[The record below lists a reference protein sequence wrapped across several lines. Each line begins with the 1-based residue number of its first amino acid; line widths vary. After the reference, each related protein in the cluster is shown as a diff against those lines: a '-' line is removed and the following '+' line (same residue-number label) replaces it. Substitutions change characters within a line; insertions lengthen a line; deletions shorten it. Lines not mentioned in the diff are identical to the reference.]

1 MKKKSVKLLA
11 AGLSIAMM
19 ASITAGCGTKAGG
32 SSGSESTS
40 TSSASNSASEVT
52 YNTLESESWDPMR
65 DSTSGGLIKH
75 LFEGLMTWENGEL
88 ALGCAESITP
98 SDDMLVYDIV
108 IRDDAKWSDGKDV
121 TAEDFRYSW
130 LRQLNPENAA
140 KYCSYLYWIQN
151 GEEYNTGACTEDE
164 VGIEVVGDKELK
176 VTLKAPC
183 AYFEELLAGKVYLP
197 VRQDVVEE
205 NENWWKDS
213 STCIG
218 NGPYKL
224 ESYTAND
231 SMVLVKNET
240 YREADKVYIEK
251 VTARFITDSQVELMA
266 YQTNE
271 IQVGIMPPADSLG
284 DLEASGDLLSN
295 AKLTC
300 YWLVVNCQ
308 DEAVN
313 DPNVR
318 KALSMAID
326 REQLVENV
334 TKGGEIPAYD
344 LIPPQVEDSSTG
356 EAFNQ
361 DSSEYYTYDV
371 EAAKQ
376 LLAEAGYPNG
386 EGFPTL
392 TYAISSGS
400 NHAEIAQAIQAM
412 WKENL
417 GINVEI
423 QEEELS
429 VFISDRKAGK
439 FNIARYTWEGSY
451 ADPDTWLSLY
461 VSDSENNDS
470 KYSSST
476 YDEVVK
482 AAQQET
488 DSAKRFELLH
498 QADQILIQDDMA
510 VIPLFYP
517 VNNYLVKS
525 SIKNLGINPNGD
537 IYWKGAA
544 LEE

>member
-1 MKKKSVKLLA
+1 MKKTGRKKFIAAVAIMAMLA
-11 AGLSIAMM
+11 TM
-19 ASITAGCGTKAGG
+19 ATGCGSS
-32 SSGSESTS
+32 SSGSDSSSGGST
-40 TSSASNSASEVT
+40 TEVT

-88 ALGCAESITP
+88 TLGCAESVTP
-98 SDDMLVYDIV
+98 SDDKLTYDIV

-121 TAEDFRYSW
+121 SAEDFRYSW

-140 KYCSYLYWIQN
+140 KYCSYLYWIEN
-151 GEEYNTGACTEDE
+151 GEEYNTGVATEDE
-164 VGIEVVGDKELK
+164 VGLEVVGDKELK

-197 VRQDVVEE
+197 VRSDVVEQSE
-205 NENWWKDS
+205 TWWSDPA
-213 STCIG
+213 TCIG

-231 SMVLVKNET
+231 SMVLVKNDN
-240 YREADKVYIEK
+240 YREADKVYIGK

-266 YQTNE
+266 YQTGE
-271 IQVGIMPPADSLG
+271 IQVGIMPPTDSLS
-284 DLEASGDLLSN
+284 DLEASGDLVSN

-300 YWLVVNCQ
+300 YWLVLNCQ
-308 DEAVN
+308 EDVMSDAR
-313 DPNVR
+313 VR

-326 REQLVENV
+326 RDTLVANV

-344 LIPPQVEDSSTG
+344 LVPPQVEDTSTG
-356 EAFNQ
+356 EAFNK
-361 DSSEYYTYDV
+361 DSGDYYSYDV
-371 EAAKQ
+371 EQAKE
-376 LLAEAGYPNG
+376 LLSEAGYPDG

-400 NHAEIAQAIQAM
+400 NHAEIAQAIQSM

-423 QEEELS
+423 VEEELS

-439 FNIARYTWEGSY
+439 FSIARYTWEGSY

-470 KYSSST
+470 KYSSSE
-476 YDEVVK
+476 YDEIVK
-482 AAQQET
+482 EAQQEI
-488 DSAKRFELLH
+488 DPAKRFELLH
-498 QADQILIQDDMA
+498 EADELLIQEDMA

-517 VNNYLVKS
+517 VNNYIVKS

-537 IYWKGAA
+537 IYWKGASI
-544 LEE
+544 EE

>member
-1 MKKKSVKLLA
+1 MKKARRKFMA
-11 AGLSIAMM
+11 AIMVLAMM
-19 ASITAGCGTKAGG
+19 MTMASGCGKS
-32 SSGSESTS
+32 SSGS
-40 TSSASNSASEVT
+40 SAKSGAGSNASEVT

-88 ALGCAESITP
+88 ALGCAESVTP
-98 SDDMLVYDIV
+98 SDDKLSYDII
-108 IRDDAKWSDGKDV
+108 IRDDAKWSDGQPV
-121 TAEDFRYSW
+121 TAEDFKYSW

-140 KYCSYLYWIQN
+140 KYCSYLYWIKN
-151 GEEYNTGACTEDE
+151 GEEYNTGAAKEDE
-164 VGIEVVGDKELK
+164 VGLEVAGDKELK

-197 VRQDVVEE
+197 VRSDVVEQSE
-205 NENWWKDS
+205 TWWSDPA
-213 STCIG
+213 TCIG

-231 SMVLVKNET
+231 SMVLVKNDN
-240 YREADKVYIEK
+240 YREADKVYINK

-266 YQTNE
+266 YQTGE
-271 IQVGIMPPADSLG
+271 IQVGIMPPTDSLK
-284 DLEASGDLLSN
+284 DLEQSGDLVSN
-295 AKLTC
+295 PKLTC
-300 YWLVVNCQ
+300 YWLVLNCQ
-308 DEAVN
+308 EDVVKDAK
-313 DPNVR
+313 VR

-326 REQLVENV
+326 RDKLVENV

-344 LIPPQVEDSSTG
+344 LIPPQVEDTSTG
-356 EAFNQ
+356 EAFNK
-361 DSSEYYTYDV
+361 DSSDYYSYNV
-371 EAAKQ
+371 EEAKK
-376 LLAEAGYPNG
+376 LLSEAGYPDG
-386 EGFPTL
+386 KGFPTL

-400 NHAEIAQAIQAM
+400 NHAEIAQAIQSM

-417 GINVEI
+417 GINVDI
-423 QEEELS
+423 VEEELS

-470 KYSSST
+470 KYNSSK
-476 YDEVVK
+476 YDEIVK
-482 AAQQET
+482 KAQQEI
-488 DSAKRFELLH
+488 DPAKRFKLLH
-498 QADQILIQDDMA
+498 EADEVLVKEDMG

-537 IYWKGAA
+537 IYWKGASV
-544 LEE
+544 E